1 MTISDAKQQIGK
13 MKNVSI
19 ALKNTC
25 EELFLSAFLFLGLLL
40 AFSYVLLL
48 EFNVLS
54 YLKSPSL
61 S

>member
-25 EELFLSAFLFLGLLL
+25 EELNLYSFLFLGLLL
-40 AFSYVLLL
+40 AFTYVLLL
-48 EFNVLS
+48 EFLVQL
-54 YLKSPSL
+54 YFKPPSL